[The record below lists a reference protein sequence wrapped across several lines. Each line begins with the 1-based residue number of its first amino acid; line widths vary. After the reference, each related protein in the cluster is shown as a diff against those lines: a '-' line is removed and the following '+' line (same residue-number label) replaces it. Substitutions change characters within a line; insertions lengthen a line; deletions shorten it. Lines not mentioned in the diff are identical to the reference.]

1 MLLASDINEHIF
13 SYLFAPELCSAF
25 ATCKHWQSS
34 KNSKS
39 SAFIWFN
46 LYRHLVESPKL
57 ITPGDNLPWCKK
69 VCDLYSSINSST
81 PFTLSNMKPE
91 NPRSDSL
98 PPRLVCR
105 SGHTASLFY
114 CDNQEMVVLFG
125 GATHFYTF
133 VNTYDILLIKDGMPL
148 RTYATI
154 DGDVPTAR
162 WLHKT
167 CSFENNQ
174 RAFVFGGQV

>member
-1 MLLASDINEHIF
+1 MLLASDTIDNIF
-13 SYLFAPELCSAF
+13 SFLLAPELCSAF

-39 SAFIWFN
+39 AIWFN

-57 ITPGDNLPWCKK
+57 LPPDNNLSWCKK
-69 VCDLYSSINSST
+69 VCDLYHFVNNST
-81 PFTLSNMKPE
+81 PFTLSDAKAST
-91 NPRSDSL
+91 PRSDCP

-114 CDNQEMVVLFG
+114 CDDREVVVLFG

-133 VNTYDILLIKDGMPL
+133 VNTYDILLVKDGIPV
-148 RTYATI
+148 RTYATV

-162 WLHKT
+162 WLHRA
-167 CSFENNQ
+167 CSYRNNQ
-174 RAFVFGGQV
+174 SAIVFGGQVH